1 MNAFAFRHLPEL
13 CGKIVPAEA
22 SRLRATDEV
31 LASWDEQAL
40 ALGLGTRWRCSDEW
54 LEVSRRALLSGLDR
68 RQDLW
73 IFAYGSLMWDP
84 ALHFTELR
92 RARLSAYQRR
102 FSYLTT
108 IGRGNAEQAGLVLS
122 LEAQPGH
129 CEGLAFRIDASIAEQ
144 ESRLFW
150 RREMIVGGYQPRL
163 LPLSTPQG
171 ELLALTLVSNPGH
184 ASHAGG
190 LSLAQEAAI
199 IRRAQ
204 GSHGTNRDYLEQL
217 VDQLDRLGIVDG
229 YVQQLSGLV
238 TGPDFPLSAPGRSNY
253 F

>member
-1 MNAFAFRHLPEL
+1 MNSLAFRHLPEL
-13 CGKIVPAEA
+13 HGKIVPAEA

-31 LASWDEQAL
+31 LAGWDAQAL
-40 ALGLGTRWRCSDEW
+40 ELGLGAQWRCSDEW
-54 LEVSRRALLSGLDR
+54 LEASRRALLGRLDG

-84 ALHFTELR
+84 ALHFKELR
-92 RARLSAYQRR
+92 RARLAAYQRR

-129 CEGLAFRIDASIAEQ
+129 CEGLAFCIDASLVEQ
-144 ESRLFW
+144 ESLLFW

-163 LPLSTPQG
+163 LPISTPQG

-184 ASHAGG
+184 ASHAGD
-190 LSLAQEAAI
+190 LSLEQEAAI

-229 YVQQLSGLV
+229 YVQRLSRLIGGREPTQPAL
-238 TGPDFPLSAPGRSNY
+238 PGR
-253 F
+253 

>member
-1 MNAFAFRHLPEL
+1 MNSWTFRHLPEL
-13 CGKIVPAEA
+13 RGKIVPATA

-31 LASWDEQAL
+31 FASWDAQAL
-40 ALGLGTRWRCSDEW
+40 ALGLGVHWRCSDEW
-54 LEVSRRALLSGLDR
+54 LECSRRALLDR
-68 RQDLW
+68 LGGQQDLW

-84 ALHFTELR
+84 ALHFKEVR
-92 RARLSAYQRR
+92 RATLDAYQRR

-122 LEAQPGH
+122 LEPQPGH
-129 CEGLAFRIDASIAEQ
+129 CEGLAFCIDASIAEQ

-163 LPLSTPQG
+163 LPVSTPQG
-171 ELLALTLVSNPGH
+171 GLLALTLVSNPGH
-184 ASHAGG
+184 ASHAGELG
-190 LSLAQEAAI
+190 LEQAAYI

-217 VDQLDRLGIVDG
+217 VAQLECLGIADD
-229 YVQQLSGLV
+229 YVRRLQRQV
-238 TGPDFPLSAPGRSNY
+238 AGP
-253 F
+253 